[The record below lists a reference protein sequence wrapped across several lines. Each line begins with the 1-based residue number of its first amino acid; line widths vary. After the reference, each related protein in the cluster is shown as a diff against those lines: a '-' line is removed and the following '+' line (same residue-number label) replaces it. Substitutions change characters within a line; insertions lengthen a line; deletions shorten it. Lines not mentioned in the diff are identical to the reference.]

1 MASATLAFWNVR
13 NLFPA
18 ATVARG
24 PQTPAELGAKL
35 AVLVRV
41 IGRLATGGR
50 MPDLLALAEIADAS
64 LVSSIVAGLGVSG
77 ASFIFEAPHGAGQT
91 GIAVLALTRRVA
103 GLSHV
108 DVDWGVFGQ
117 VAGRPRALS
126 VDATVVVRGRAEV
139 LRVVACHWKS
149 DRPGAYP
156 PARDREGSGRWLERH
171 VDGVASVVA
180 VGDLNAEPFAR
191 EIVDGLRACR
201 HYSTTTRGR
210 LYNAVWPW
218 LAEPD
223 HHAATAQA
231 GYRVSRPRTTIAEGY
246 ARILDQVL
254 VSRAVL
260 RGEPFRLDQAS
271 IRYHLDQDSADWVS
285 TGNVAPRSSTSDH
298 FPLVFELTW

>member
-1 MASATLAFWNVR
+1 MAATIAFWNVL

-18 ATVARG
+18 GASQRG
-24 PQTPAELGAKL
+24 PQTPAELSAKL

-64 LVSSIVAGLGVSG
+64 LASSILAGLGVNG
-77 ASFIFEAPHGAGQT
+77 ASVIFEPPRTPDQT
-91 GIAVLALTRRVA
+91 GIAVLALTPRVDA
-103 GLSHV
+103 LSRV
-108 DVDWGVFGQ
+108 DADWGAFGHL
-117 VAGRPRALS
+117 AGRPRALS
-126 VDATVVVRGRAEV
+126 VDATVVVHGQAEV
-139 LRVVACHWKS
+139 LRFVACHWKS
-149 DRPGAYP
+149 DRPGVYP
-156 PARDREGSGRWLERH
+156 PARDREGSGRWLARH

-191 EIVDGLRACR
+191 EVIAGLRACR
-201 HYSTTTRGR
+201 HYSTTRRGR

-223 HHAATAQA
+223 HHTATTQA

-246 ARILDQVL
+246 SRILDQVL

-271 IRYHLDQDSADWVS
+271 IRYHVDQDTADWLL
-285 TGNVAPRSSTSDH
+285 TGNVEPRSSTSDH